1 MADAARRCRMV
12 FFTGL
17 PASGKSFLLRQQIS
31 IAISLGRRVH
41 IMRWDTGLAAFQ
53 TEDILAR
60 YPDVSDG
67 THPLIRKAAGLWGRR
82 ALARW
87 LAENTDPTGMI
98 VGEVPIIGNRFSEFI
113 QAQPDQLVPALAS
126 EETKFIYPVPTK
138 GLRANLEAIRR
149 STFANPRNPDEAR
162 DAPPSTM
169 ELAWRLTCAKAAEL
183 GLISEANIHSP
194 YEEMIYVRFFEHL
207 LQHRNA
213 IRIGVDTIYSN
224 AGSAHDLD
232 ANVLELSA
240 SSDEVKYAL
249 AEVETTFSAEAAAR
263 EVENWYRV

>member
-1 MADAARRCRMV
+1 M
-12 FFTGL
+12 
-17 PASGKSFLLRQQIS
+17 RQQIS
-31 IAISLGRRVH
+31 ISVSLGRRVH

-53 TEDILAR
+53 TEDLLAR

-87 LAENTDPTGMI
+87 LAENTDPTDLI

-113 QAQPDQLVPALAS
+113 QAQPDQVEPALAS
-126 EETKFIYPVPTK
+126 EETTFIYPVPTK
-138 GLRANLEAIRR
+138 SLRTNLEAFRR
-149 STFANPRNPDEAR
+149 STFANPKHPDEAR

-183 GLISEANIHSP
+183 GLISEADSHSP
-194 YEEMIYVRFFEHL
+194 YEEMVYVRFFEHL

-240 SSDEVKYAL
+240 SSDEVKYAI
-249 AEVETTFSAEAAAR
+249 AEVETTFTVEAAAR

>member
-1 MADAARRCRMV
+1 M
-12 FFTGL
+12 
-17 PASGKSFLLRQQIS
+17 RQQIS
-31 IAISLGRRVH
+31 ISVSLGRRVH

-53 TEDILAR
+53 TEDILAK

-67 THPLIRKAAGLWGRR
+67 THPLIRKAAGLWGRK

-87 LAENTDPTGMI
+87 LAKHADPTDMI

-113 QAQPDQLVPALAS
+113 QTQPDQIEPALAS

-149 STFANPRNPDEAR
+149 STFANPKHPDEAR

-169 ELAWRLTCAKAAEL
+169 ELAWRLTCAKVAEL
-183 GLISEANIHSP
+183 GLISEADSHSP

-232 ANVLELSA
+232 ANVLEISA
-240 SSDEVKYAL
+240 SSGEVKYAI
-249 AEVETTFSAEAAAR
+249 AEVETTFKAEEAAR

>member
-1 MADAARRCRMV
+1 MV

-31 IAISLGRRVH
+31 ISVSLGRRVH

-53 TEDILAR
+53 TEDLLAR

-87 LAENTDPTGMI
+87 LAENTDPTDLI

-113 QAQPDQLVPALAS
+113 QTQPDQIEPALAS
-126 EETKFIYPVPTK
+126 EETTFMYPVPTK

-149 STFANPRNPDEAR
+149 STFANPRHPDEAR

-169 ELAWRLTCAKAAEL
+169 ELAWRQTCAKAAEL
-183 GLISEANIHSP
+183 GLVSEVDIHFP
-194 YEEMIYVRFFEHL
+194 YEEAIYVRFFEHL
-207 LQHRNA
+207 LQHRNVV
-213 IRIGVDTIYSN
+213 RIAVDTIFSD
-224 AGSAHDLD
+224 AGSAHDLN
-232 ANVLELSA
+232 ANVLELCA
-240 SSDEVKYAL
+240 SSDEVKYAI
-249 AEVETTFSAEAAAR
+249 AEVETTFTAEAAAR

>member
-1 MADAARRCRMV
+1 
-12 FFTGL
+12 
-17 PASGKSFLLRQQIS
+17 
-31 IAISLGRRVH
+31 
-41 IMRWDTGLAAFQ
+41 MRWDTGLAAFQ
-53 TEDILAR
+53 TEDILGK

-67 THPLIRKAAGLWGRR
+67 THPLIRRAAGLWGRR

-87 LAENTDPTGMI
+87 LEETTDPNDMI
-98 VGEVPIIGNRFSEFI
+98 VGEIPIIGNRFSEFV
-113 QAQPDQLVPALAS
+113 QARPDQVEQALAS
-126 EETKFIYPVPTK
+126 EETTFIYPVPTK
-138 GLRANLEAIRR
+138 NLRANLEAIRR
-149 STFANPRNPDEAR
+149 STFANPRHPDEAR

-169 ELAWRLTCAKAAEL
+169 EQAWRLTCVKAAEL
-183 GLISEANIHSP
+183 GLISEADIHSP

-213 IRIGVDTIYSN
+213 IRIGVDTIFSN

-240 SSDEVKYAL
+240 SSDEVKCAI
-249 AEVETTFSAEAAAR
+249 AEVETTFSAEEAAR

>member
-1 MADAARRCRMV
+1 MV

-31 IAISLGRRVH
+31 ISVSLGRRVH
-41 IMRWDTGLAAFQ
+41 IIRWDTGLASFQ
-53 TEDILAR
+53 TDDILAS

-67 THPLIRKAAGLWGRR
+67 THPLVRKAAGLWGRR

-87 LAENTDPTGMI
+87 LAANADPNDMI

-113 QAQPDQLVPALAS
+113 QTQTDQVEPVLAS
-126 EETKFIYPVPTK
+126 EETTFIYPVPTK
-138 GLRANLEAIRR
+138 NLRANLEAIRR
-149 STFANPRNPDEAR
+149 STFANPRHPDEAR

-183 GLISEANIHSP
+183 GLISEADGHSP

-213 IRIGVDTIYSN
+213 IRIGVDTIFSD
-224 AGSAHDLD
+224 AASAHEIEANIPELRASPDDVRCAIAEIED
-232 ANVLELSA
+232 AF
-240 SSDEVKYAL
+240 
-249 AEVETTFSAEAAAR
+249 TFEEAAR
-263 EVENWYRV
+263 DVENWYRV

>member
-1 MADAARRCRMV
+1 MV

-31 IAISLGRRVH
+31 ISVSLGRGVH

-53 TEDILAR
+53 TEDLLAR

-87 LAENTDPTGMI
+87 LAENTDPTDMI

-113 QAQPDQLVPALAS
+113 QAQPDQIEPALAS
-126 EETKFIYPVPTK
+126 EETTFIYPVPTK
-138 GLRANLEAIRR
+138 SLRANLEAIRR
-149 STFANPRNPDEAR
+149 STFANPKHPDEAR

-183 GLISEANIHSP
+183 GLISEADSHSP

-207 LQHRNA
+207 LQHRNS

-224 AGSAHDLD
+224 AGSAHDLE
-232 ANVLELSA
+232 ASILELNA
-240 SSDEVKYAL
+240 SPDEVRCVV
-249 AEVETTFSAEAAAR
+249 AEVEAAFNVEEATR
-263 EVENWYRV
+263 DVENWYRV

>member
-1 MADAARRCRMV
+1 MV

-17 PASGKSFLLRQQIS
+17 PASGKSFLLRKQIS
-31 IAISLGRRVH
+31 ISVSLGRRVH

-87 LAENTDPTGMI
+87 LAENTDPTDMI

-113 QAQPDQLVPALAS
+113 QVQPDQVETALVS
-126 EETKFIYPVPTK
+126 DGTKFIYPVPTK
-138 GLRANLEAIRR
+138 SLRDKLEAIRR
-149 STFANPRNPDEAR
+149 STFANPKHPDEAR

-169 ELAWRLTCAKAAEL
+169 ELAWHLTCAKAAEL
-183 GLISEANIHSP
+183 GLISEEKIYSP

-207 LQHRNA
+207 LQYRNA
-213 IRIGVDTIYSN
+213 IGIGVDTIYSD
-224 AGSAHDLD
+224 AGSAHDLG
-232 ANVLELSA
+232 ANVSELSA
-240 SSDEVKYAL
+240 GPDEVQCAI
-249 AEVETTFSAEAAAR
+249 AEVEAAFTVGEAAR
-263 EVENWYRV
+263 DVESWYRV

>member
-1 MADAARRCRMV
+1 MADAARHSRMV

-17 PASGKSFLLRQQIS
+17 PASGKSFLLRQQIPVS
-31 IAISLGRRVH
+31 VSLGRRVH

-87 LAENTDPTGMI
+87 QVEHTDPTDMI

-113 QAQPDQLVPALAS
+113 QAQPDQVEPALAS
-126 EETKFIYPVPTK
+126 EETTFIYPVPTK
-138 GLRANLEAIRR
+138 SLRANLEAIRR
-149 STFANPRNPDEAR
+149 STFANPKHPDEAR

-169 ELAWRLTCAKAAEL
+169 ELAWRQTCAKAAEL
-183 GLISEANIHSP
+183 GLVSEVDIHSP
-194 YEEMIYVRFFEHL
+194 YEETIYVRFFEHL
-207 LQHRNA
+207 LHHRNA
-213 IRIGVDTIYSN
+213 IGIAVDTIYSD

-232 ANVLELSA
+232 VNVLELSA
-240 SSDEVKYAL
+240 SQDDVQCAI
-249 AEVETTFSAEAAAR
+249 AEVEAACTVEEAAR
-263 EVENWYRV
+263 DVENWHQM